1 MTKKPI
7 LALSLDDIGCLT
19 LKKIIVLLENNK
31 KQNDGS
37 KNDKIAYSRT
47 LDGQHRKSHTSNGRH
62 YFSNNFQSKL
72 FNNVRG
78 SRKISKLHIFV
89 VKIHITIE

>member
-37 KNDKIAYSRT
+37 KNDKISYSRT
-47 LDGQHRKSHTSNGRH
+47 LDGQHRKSHTSNGDTI
-62 YFSNNFQSKL
+62 FQ
-72 FNNVRG
+72 
-78 SRKISKLHIFV
+78 IIFGLNCS
-89 VKIHITIE
+89 TMFMALEN

>member
-47 LDGQHRKSHTSNGRH
+47 LDGQHRKSHTSNGR
-62 YFSNNFQSKL
+62 
-72 FNNVRG
+72 G
-78 SRKISKLHIFV
+78 SGKISKLHIFV
-89 VKIHITIE
+89 VKILITIE